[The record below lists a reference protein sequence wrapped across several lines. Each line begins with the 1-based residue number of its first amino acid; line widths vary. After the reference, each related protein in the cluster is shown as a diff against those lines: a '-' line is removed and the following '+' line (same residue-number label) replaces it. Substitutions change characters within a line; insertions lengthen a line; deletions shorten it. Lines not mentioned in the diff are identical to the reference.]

1 MSIKAAIFWF
11 AMCFSAVAA
20 FDAVAGGNEV
30 KPVKLPDVAI
40 SNANCGDG
48 QGRGAPC
55 STKAPEIDAGS
66 GARAIVLLIGGLLVV
81 GEGARRRAVRRA
93 QTDAG

>member
-1 MSIKAAIFWF
+1 M
-11 AMCFSAVAA
+11 
-20 FDAVAGGNEV
+20 
-30 KPVKLPDVAI
+30 
-40 SNANCGDG
+40 
-48 QGRGAPC
+48 
-55 STKAPEIDAGS
+55 DAGS

>member
-1 MSIKAAIFWF
+1 MRTKLILSSCVLCF
-11 AMCFSAVAA
+11 AAVAT

-30 KPVKLPDVAI
+30 KPMKLPDVAI